1 MIDKAK
7 QFVQSLKILYSENC
21 RENFNKPRFSQSPYT
36 LYKTMS
42 TKVLHKTKL
51 KIEKNNVAVVQFTS
65 YFNITVNFRE

>member
-1 MIDKAK
+1 MMDKAK

-51 KIEKNNVAVVQFTS
+51 KIEKK
-65 YFNITVNFRE
+65 